1 MTLSGAKM
9 GNATEVFTGV
19 DGVVAVLRGGEEPD

>member
-9 GNATEVFTGV
+9 GNATEVFAEV
-19 DGVVAVLRGGEEPD
+19 DGVVAILRADEEPD

>member
-9 GNATEVFTGV
+9 GNAREVFAEV
-19 DGVVAVLRGGEEPD
+19 DGVIAVLRADDEPD

>member
-9 GNATEVFTGV
+9 GNAADIFADV
-19 DGVVAVLRGGEEPD
+19 DGVVAVLRAHDEED